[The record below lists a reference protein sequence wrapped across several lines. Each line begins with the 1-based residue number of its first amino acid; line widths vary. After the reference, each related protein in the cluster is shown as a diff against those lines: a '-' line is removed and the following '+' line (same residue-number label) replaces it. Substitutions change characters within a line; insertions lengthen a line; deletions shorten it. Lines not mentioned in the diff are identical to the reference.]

1 MHVASALNGGR
12 TSEEAEVLVVRP
24 WSPRLP
30 KVAGISIRPHPVPLS
45 CDLFLGN
52 GAAAVAA
59 RSGSTSNAT
68 NVDDNPLHKIWARG
82 SYVLA
87 IGYSTNRILPHFCH

>member
-1 MHVASALNGGR
+1 M
-12 TSEEAEVLVVRP
+12 EAERLRKLRCWWYGPGVRVF
-24 WSPRLP
+24 PRLR
-30 KVAGISIRPHPVPLS
+30 GSRSDRTRFPLS

-87 IGYSTNRILPHFCH
+87 VGYLTNRILPHFCH